1 MAVGGYR
8 TPLSRARGL
17 GSAKHGVGHWIGE
30 RVTSVLL
37 IPLVL
42 WGVYAALT
50 VARTDY
56 AGAVEW
62 LGKPLNAVLLSVLL
76 AVSFHHMHMGLRVII
91 EDYIHKPSSKVMLLL
106 LNMAVCGLA
115 GALAVFSVL
124 KVAFGAAGA

>member
-50 VARTDY
+50 VARSDY